1 MVGAAT
7 RTQALRQRQRRERLV
22 AFSFLAPN
30 VIGFVVLTLILII
43 ATMYVSLTEWNLLK
57 PPEWVG
63 FDNYLKIFAS
73 KRFLQTLGNTAYYTA
88 ASVPVGI
95 ILSVFLA
102 VLMNGP
108 RKRLNTFFRI
118 VYYLPVISSTVAVA
132 LIWKF
137 LFADDIG
144 LIAYAF
150 QSLGL
155 EAPKFL
161 TSTRWSM
168 TSVVIMSVWK
178 GLGYNIILVLA
189 GLQGI
194 APTYYEAAEIDGASA
209 WDRFWK
215 VTLPM
220 LTPTLF
226 FMLIMSIIN
235 SFQVFDQTKILTDG
249 GPGFSSTSIVY
260 YIYSLGFVNM
270 KFGSACTI
278 AVVLF
283 AMILLLSM
291 VQWGLQKKWVNYDA

>member
-1 MVGAAT
+1 MVGGVT
-7 RTQALRQRQRRERLV
+7 RTRAYLKRHRNERLV
-22 AFSFLAPN
+22 ALSFLAPN
-30 VIGFVVLTLILII
+30 LIGFIVLTVLPIL
-43 ATMYVSLTEWNLLK
+43 ATVYISLTEWNLLK
-57 PPEWVG
+57 PPQWLG
-63 FDNYLKIFAS
+63 FDNYLKIFVS
-73 KRFLQTLGNTAYYTA
+73 KRFLQTLGNTAYYTI

-95 ILSVFLA
+95 ILAVFLA

-108 RKRLNTFFRI
+108 RKKLNTFFRI

-137 LFADDIG
+137 LYADDIG
-144 LIAYAF
+144 LISYF
-150 QSLGL
+150 FSSVGL
-155 EAPKFL
+155 AAPKFL
-161 TSTRWSM
+161 TSTQWSM

-194 APTYYEAAEIDGASA
+194 APTYYEAAEIDGANG
-209 WDRFWK
+209 WDRFWR

-226 FMLIMSIIN
+226 FMTIMSIIN

-270 KFGSACTI
+270 KFGAACTI

-283 AMILLLSM
+283 ALILLLSM
-291 VQWGLQKKWVNYDA
+291 IQWALQKRWVNYDA